1 MTEVKMQDT
10 KLKGER
16 ENNGLYT
23 WSSLVFC
30 MFIKICKNYPQKT
43 KEVSLKNS
51 TGLWLRWHNETTT
64 CQGIQQYVYLK

>member
-43 KEVSLKNS
+43 KRFL
-51 TGLWLRWHNETTT
+51 
-64 CQGIQQYVYLK
+64 

>member
-43 KEVSLKNS
+43 KRFLQKTLQDCDEDDIMKPQHVKESNS
-51 TGLWLRWHNETTT
+51 M
-64 CQGIQQYVYLK
+64 II